1 MACPFFSP
9 SDRADNIALP
19 HPARLPLGGA
29 WRGTCTAP
37 GGELVQLGATELE
50 SCNLGYAHA
59 CPRLPEQRAADAV
72 RFAVSRHSADRLQL
86 QFVLE
91 AKHLPVEDGKLE
103 YDRILSCWTAAHPD
117 PGIQKLA
124 ECFLQMYLERNTA
137 ESRLA

>member
-19 HPARLPLGGA
+19 HPARLPLGAA

-37 GGELVQLGATELE
+37 GGELAQLGAAELE

-72 RFAVSRHSADRLQL
+72 RFAVSRHSAGRLQVH
-86 QFVLE
+86 FVLE
-91 AKHLPVEDGKLE
+91 AKHLPVAHGNLE
-103 YDRILSCWTAAHPD
+103 YDRILSCWTAAHSD
-117 PGIQKLA
+117 AGIQKLA
-124 ECFLQMYLERNTA
+124 ECFLRSYLERNTA
-137 ESRLA
+137 EPRLA